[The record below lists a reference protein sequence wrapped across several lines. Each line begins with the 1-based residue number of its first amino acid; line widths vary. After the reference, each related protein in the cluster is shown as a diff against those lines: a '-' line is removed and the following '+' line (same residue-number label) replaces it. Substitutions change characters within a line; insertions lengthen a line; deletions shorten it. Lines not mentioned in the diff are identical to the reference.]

1 MPVKDGRYKA
11 VLPKTAG
18 FEVLTVYKIRK
29 I

>member
-1 MPVKDGRYKA
+1 MPVKDSRYKA

-18 FEVLTVYKIRK
+18 LEVLTVYKFRK